1 MRARLGEAT
10 EIVEAHQLSISLA
23 RAGARHYAELMDA
36 RTRKQAEDRDET
48 VDEAR
53 MLAET
58 ISVKRD
64 RLLASLTLIAGIGLI
79 VGLPFALQLGAEFFM
94 PVTAALVIAIALVP
108 LLEWF
113 ERRGIPSKPAAGLC
127 VILFLMMAIFAIGT
141 IVIPASDWVA
151 QVPTKIT
158 KVRTALEPVFDLYKN
173 LDRFVNRIANQI
185 ELNHAAHTR
194 TVTIEQP
201 NSIMGLLAT
210 SAPHLLIQLFFSL
223 LVIFFFLA
231 GWTAMRK
238 KTIVSRGS
246 FEGAL
251 TTARVIQQVVDATST
266 YLGTITLINIGLGA
280 LTAGALWLLGMPS
293 PIMWGGIVAVANYIP
308 YLGPIVCALLL
319 FVGGLMTYP
328 DIWGALAPPAAF
340 TCFHLVEANFFTPM
354 VVGHRLTISPLSIL
368 VSLSFWAW
376 VWGTTGALLAVP
388 LLIIMK
394 TIFSAAGTPDIAGFL
409 FEHGTLTHA
418 GEEDEEEVEERQEI
432 QPAMVDTP
440 QPRT

>member
-1 MRARLGEAT
+1 
-10 EIVEAHQLSISLA
+10 
-23 RAGARHYAELMDA
+23 
-36 RTRKQAEDRDET
+36 
-48 VDEAR
+48 
-53 MLAET
+53 
-58 ISVKRD
+58 
-64 RLLASLTLIAGIGLI
+64 
-79 VGLPFALQLGAEFFM
+79 
-94 PVTAALVIAIALVP
+94 

-127 VILFLMMAIFAIGT
+127 LLVFVSLAFFAIGS
-141 IVIPASDWVA
+141 IVIPATDWVA
-151 QVPTKIT
+151 QVPSKIP
-158 KVRTALEPVFDLYKN
+158 KVRATLEPVFDLYKH
-173 LDRFVNRIANQI
+173 LDRFIERTTSQIAINPVEGKAIRI
-185 ELNHAAHTR
+185 ET
-194 TVTIEQP
+194 P
-201 NSIMGLLAT
+201 NSMLGLLT
-210 SAPHLLIQLFFSL
+210 SSAPHLLIQLFFAL

-251 TTARVIQQVVDATST
+251 TTARVIQQVVDATSN
-266 YLGTITLINIGLGA
+266 YLLTITLINVGLGA
-280 LTAGALWLLGMPS
+280 LTATVLWWLGMPS
-293 PIMWGGIVAVANYIP
+293 PVMWGGIVAVANYIP

-319 FVGGLMTYP
+319 FLGGLMTYP
-328 DIWGALAPPAAF
+328 DVWGALLPPAAF
-340 TCFHLVEANFFTPM
+340 IGFHLIEANFFTPM

-388 LLIIMK
+388 LLIIIK

-418 GEEDEEEVEERQEI
+418 GDVDEEEVDERQEM

-440 QPRT
+440 KSSS